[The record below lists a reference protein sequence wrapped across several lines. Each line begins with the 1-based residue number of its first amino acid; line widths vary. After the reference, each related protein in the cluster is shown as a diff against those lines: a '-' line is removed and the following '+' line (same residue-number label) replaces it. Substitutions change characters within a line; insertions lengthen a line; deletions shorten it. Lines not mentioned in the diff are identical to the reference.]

1 MSPDEAVAVAAFHRF
16 LDAVATRDL
25 DVVAGCFTP
34 GARYANV
41 PHRPAV
47 GRQAIRAMLEPL
59 LLRSS
64 EVRWEV
70 LTEAVTGDRVVA
82 ERLDGFV
89 VDGVEYAAPCCGVFV
104 VDPATGLIDEVRD
117 YVDLGPWRADIA
129 EVLTR
134 PLPT

>member
-1 MSPDEAVAVAAFHRF
+1 MSAGEGAAAALHHL
-16 LDAVATRDL
+16 LDAIATRDL
-25 DVVAGCFTP
+25 DAVVACFTP

-64 EVRWEV
+64 EVRWDV
-70 LTEAVTGDRVVA
+70 LTEAVVGDRVMA
-82 ERLDGFV
+82 ERIDRFV

-104 VDPATGLIDEVRD
+104 VDPGTGLIDEVRD
-117 YVDLGPWRADIA
+117 YVDLGPWRASIRD
-129 EVLTR
+129 VLDR
-134 PLPT
+134 PVGA